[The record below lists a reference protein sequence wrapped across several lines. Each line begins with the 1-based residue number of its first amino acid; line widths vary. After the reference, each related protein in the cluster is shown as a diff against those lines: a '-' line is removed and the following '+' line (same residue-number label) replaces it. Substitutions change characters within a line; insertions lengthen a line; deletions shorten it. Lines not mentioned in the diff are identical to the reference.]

1 MIRTLMF
8 LAALTPQPAADEDV
22 QAREDILAQPRYRF
36 CHEEDYPLIDSERA
50 FCSFVTEETGSCP
63 ALVKA
68 CKQAPKEVQ
77 DKGGTAIE
85 TKMEPGARAPTG
97 RTSGGDDRIGVR
109 RANGE
114 SSSTSDKPDQKG
126 DKGDKKTPDDS
137 GNNANQGDN
146 KKNGEDGQKPDK
158 PGTQDPNSDKPGENP
173 AAKPPSEN
181 PKSPRDSADSPP
193 PPPPPRPDPALASAA
208 SGIARVLFFL
218 LLGGFIAFILWMVVK
233 NLLAD
238 TDAPPE
244 EVPPDETVPT
254 GQTAAKTVA
263 RGVVET
269 DVERLLARARAA
281 AQRGAFGQA
290 IDDLYAALLRRL
302 DGDGIIEIQ
311 PFRTNGDYLRQVR
324 RERSEIAPDVR
335 AVLSDVESVQFG
347 SRGATSELFARIHDR
362 VVPLVTKT
370 LAVVF
375 FLVGL
380 STIVSCG
387 HVAVEDVDEDVPV
400 TVDPIFRGDSS
411 PSGIHAI
418 ATLVN
423 DVGVDMRQ
431 HRRPLEELPDP
442 GISTIVLLPDY
453 DISDIGAWRLHEWVK
468 RGGDLVFAGGNEFP
482 EWAGATPEFEQ
493 TSIHAVRPASRY
505 ASNFGPIEV
514 EIPPGT
520 LLRCADEDILL
531 TRDSLCYAEER
542 SIEKGRVFVF
552 ADDRWFMN
560 IALPFGDNTAFLLS
574 FFRAVHRNVHV
585 LDGQTSLGAN
595 TPLDSIARSN
605 IWPILLQ
612 LFLLLGLAFLWAGRA
627 FGTLRDPIV
636 DRRRAF
642 ADHIRALGLA
652 YARSGAS
659 RHVLGIYAGW
669 AIERLRERL
678 PREGRRGLSGLA
690 EALATRTGKTT
701 GEVMTV
707 LVDVVDAQRE
717 TGPMSQRSAAVPI
730 RAGRKDKQQVAAD
743 LVLFRALDQWLASTS
758 RDKRKPTR
766 SSEKKTKRSS

>member
-1 MIRTLMF
+1 MIRTALL
-8 LAALTPQPAADEDV
+8 LATLTPQPATTEDV
-22 QAREDILAQPRYRF
+22 RAREEILAEPRYRF
-36 CHEEDYPLIDSERA
+36 CHEEDYPLVDSERA
-50 FCSFVTEETGSCP
+50 FCSFVSKDAGICP
-63 ALVKA
+63 ALEKA

-77 DKGGTAIE
+77 DKGGTPIE
-85 TKMEPGARAPTG
+85 TKIDPGARAPTG
-97 RTSGGDDRIGVR
+97 RRSGGDDRIGVR
-109 RANGE
+109 R
-114 SSSTSDKPDQKG
+114 STDTNKPSADGPNKSG
-126 DKGDKKTPDDS
+126 DKGDK
-137 GNNANQGDN
+137 
-146 KKNGEDGQKPDK
+146 
-158 PGTQDPNSDKPGENP
+158 GENNEP
-173 AAKPPSEN
+173 GAKENSGDKGGEN
-181 PKSPRDSADSPP
+181 PKSDKPDGKEPKSDKPNENSTQKPSGENPNSRTESNEPP
-193 PPPPPRPDPALASAA
+193 PPPPPPKPDPAVASVA
-208 SGIARVLFFL
+208 SGIARILFFL
-218 LLGGFIAFILWMVVK
+218 LLGGFIAFVLWMVVK

-238 TDAPPE
+238 SDAPPE
-244 EVPPDETVPT
+244 EAPPEDALPI
-254 GQTAAKTVA
+254 GQTTAKTAV
-263 RGVVET
+263 RSVVET

-324 RERSEIAPDVR
+324 SERSEIAPDVR

-347 SRGATSELFARIHDR
+347 SRSPSAELFSRIHDR
-362 VVPLVTKT
+362 VVPLVTKA
-370 LAVVF
+370 LGFVF
-375 FLVGL
+375 FIVGL
-380 STIVSCG
+380 SSIVSCA
-387 HVAVEDVDEDVPV
+387 HLAVDEVDENPDV
-400 TVDPIFRGDSS
+400 TVDSVFRGDSS

-418 ATLVN
+418 TTLVN
-423 DVGVDMRQ
+423 DIGVDMRQ
-431 HRRPLEELPDP
+431 HRRPMDELPDP
-442 GISTIVLLPDY
+442 GISTLVLLPDY

-468 RGGDLVFAGGNEFP
+468 RGGDLVFAGGNEIP
-482 EWAGATPEFEQ
+482 EWAGATFDHEQ
-493 TSIHAVRPASRY
+493 TSIHAVRPAPSY
-505 ASNFGPIEV
+505 VSKFGPIEIQ
-514 EIPPGT
+514 IPPGN
-520 LLRCADEDILL
+520 LLRCADEDVFLI
-531 TRDSLCYAEER
+531 RDSLCYAEER

-574 FFRAVHRNVHV
+574 FFGAVHRNVHV

-595 TPLDSIARSN
+595 TPIDSIARSN

-642 ADHIRALGLA
+642 ADHVRALGLA

-678 PREGRRGLSGLA
+678 PRQGRRGLSGLA
-690 EALATRTGKTT
+690 EALAMRTGKTT

-717 TGPMSQRSAAVPI
+717 IGPASQRSVAAPN
-730 RAGRKDKQQVAAD
+730 RAARKDKQQVATD
-743 LVLFRALDQWLASTS
+743 LALFRTLDQWLASTS
-758 RDKRKPTR
+758 RDNRKASR
-766 SSEKKTKRSS
+766 SSDKKTKRSL